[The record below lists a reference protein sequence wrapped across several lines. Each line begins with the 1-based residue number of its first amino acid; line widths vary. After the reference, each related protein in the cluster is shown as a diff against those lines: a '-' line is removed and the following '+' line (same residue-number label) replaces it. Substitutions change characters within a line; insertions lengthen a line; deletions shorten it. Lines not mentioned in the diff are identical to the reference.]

1 MFRKTENGLWKVS
14 FSPAVH
20 TEKKQIH
27 KQLFQLMHLIIYLK
41 MNIVVIHIHI
51 SCNMSIGVAKYA
63 HMHEQN
69 VVILLII
76 TSAFNIKCLCLYL
89 QTNKKTQND
98 HGNKSGYWKLQ
109 PESCL
114 NCHCQILTLYWN
126 KTFGIITTFTVKLLS
141 ILLKQVVY
149 STSDFCIKFSY
160 MTKSYAYSKR
170 TNNIQVQYYKITG
183 LFYSTAVWSYFQ
195 KSI

>member
-76 TSAFNIKCLCLYL
+76 TSAFNIKFLCLYL

-109 PESCL
+109 PESCI
-114 NCHCQILTLYWN
+114 NCHCKYWHCTETKHLAFLLHSPSNCCPFFWSRWFTVLQIFVLNSLIWPKVMHTV
-126 KTFGIITTFTVKLLS
+126 KEQTTFRCNT
-141 ILLKQVVY
+141 
-149 STSDFCIKFSY
+149 IK
-160 MTKSYAYSKR
+160 
-170 TNNIQVQYYKITG
+170 
-183 LFYSTAVWSYFQ
+183 
-195 KSI
+195 